1 MGGKGS
7 KTKGQGKPPTLKS
20 SDIKF
25 LTKQTGLDQ
34 AAIKATFEKFMAN
47 NPDGQLDRKEFV
59 RLYDELRPESM
70 DRLDEISQYVFRAFD
85 KDNNGTISFNEFLV
99 SQYFSM
105 NLLSS
110 CLFILYRSN
119 IPIIFCFRLLM
130 L

>member
-20 SDIKF
+20 ADVKF

-34 AAIKATFEKFMAN
+34 ATIKNTFDKFMAN

-85 KDNNGTISFNEFLV
+85 KDNSGTISFNEFMV
-99 SQYFSM
+99 SRFASRTV
-105 NLLSS
+105 
-110 CLFILYRSN
+110 RS
-119 IPIIFCFRLLM
+119 
-130 L
+130 